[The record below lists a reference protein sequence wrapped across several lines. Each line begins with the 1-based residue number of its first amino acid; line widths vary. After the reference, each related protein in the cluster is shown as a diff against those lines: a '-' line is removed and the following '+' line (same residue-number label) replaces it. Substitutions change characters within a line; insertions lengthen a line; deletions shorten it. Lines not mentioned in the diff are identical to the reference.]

1 MLCRNPFSI
10 AILMYN
16 GKTPCPLPD
25 MYDSSSPEITRLLND
40 LTGGDSLARERL
52 LEAVY
57 GELKRQARIL
67 MSRERNDHTL
77 QPTALVNEAFLK
89 LGDASGIEWQDR
101 SHFYGIV
108 SRLMRQVLVDHAR
121 QHTADKRGSG
131 KIHLSIDDVEL
142 PTEDRIE
149 LVLMIDELLERLA
162 YLDENHARIVE
173 MRFFAGMQ
181 NNEIA
186 EALGISERTVGREW
200 LAAKLWLLRELDTK

>member
-1 MLCRNPFSI
+1 MNVIGSQ
-10 AILMYN
+10 
-16 GKTPCPLPD
+16 
-25 MYDSSSPEITRLLND
+25 EITRILRD
-40 LTGGDSLARERL
+40 VSDGDAFAKDRL
-52 LEAVY
+52 VEAVY
-57 GELKRQARIL
+57 AELRRQARSL
-67 MSRERNDHTL
+67 MSRERDDHTL

-89 LGDASGIEWQDR
+89 LGDTAKIEWRDR

-121 QHTADKRGSG
+121 QHTANKRGNRSI
-131 KIHLSIDDVEL
+131 KLSIDDVDL

-149 LVLMIDELLERLA
+149 LVITIDELLENLA
-162 YLDENHARIVE
+162 RLDETQARVVE

-200 LAAKLWLLRELDTK
+200 LAAKLWLLRELDTKS